1 MGRVNGLGKE
11 LDRILAEARGGAP
24 ASVDRASPQEPFLG
38 PLADEV
44 VQHGLDAL
52 CAALPLDLCGY
63 VHVSDGTGP
72 RVALRTPEPGR
83 VDAAQVFDLVTAT
96 TPLMARA
103 PIESPIRAGGFVGLA
118 VATAGPRSRG
128 VHVVGRRGHG
138 LSRGHRRMAVMLA
151 RAFGGLCHRLEAVD
165 VPAYGG
171 RRTAPRQPRGGG
183 YEGLN
188 PATPP
193 LGAPPPR

>member
-11 LDRILAEARGGAP
+11 LDRILHDARAGVPVPTDP
-24 ASVDRASPQEPFLG
+24 ASPAEPMFG

-52 CAALPLDLCGY
+52 CAAVPLDLCGY

-72 RVALRTPEPGR
+72 RVAMRTPEPGS
-83 VDAAQVFDLVTAT
+83 VDPAQVFDLVTAM
-96 TPLMARA
+96 TPLVARA
-103 PIESPIRAGGFVGLA
+103 PIEAPIRAGGCVGLA

-128 VHVVGRRGHG
+128 VHLIGRRGHG
-138 LSRGHRRMAVMLA
+138 LSRGHRRMAVLLA

-165 VPAYGG
+165 VRAYGG
-171 RRTAPRQPRGGG
+171 
-183 YEGLN
+183 
-188 PATPP
+188 
-193 LGAPPPR
+193 